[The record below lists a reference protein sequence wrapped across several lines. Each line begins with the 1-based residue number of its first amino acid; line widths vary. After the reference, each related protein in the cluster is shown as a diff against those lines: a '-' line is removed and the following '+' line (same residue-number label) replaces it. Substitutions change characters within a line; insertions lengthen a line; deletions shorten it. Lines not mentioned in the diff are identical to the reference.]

1 MKDQDFDDL
10 VAKYEQLQRQ
20 QPIPKFDRQIVSHA
34 AKLLNAGVPARQA
47 LDACIKFDANRGKAS
62 IGKASVAHSF
72 RWLLQ
77 KKLAERNG
85 GGGDERP

>member
-20 QPIPKFDRQIVSHA
+20 QPKFDREIASHG
-34 AKLLNAGVPARQA
+34 AKLLNAGVPASQA
-47 LDACIKFDANRGKAS
+47 LDACIKLDAKRGKAAV
-62 IGKASVAHSF
+62 GRPSVEYTLT
-72 RWLLQ
+72 WLMK

-85 GGGDERP
+85 GNGNERP